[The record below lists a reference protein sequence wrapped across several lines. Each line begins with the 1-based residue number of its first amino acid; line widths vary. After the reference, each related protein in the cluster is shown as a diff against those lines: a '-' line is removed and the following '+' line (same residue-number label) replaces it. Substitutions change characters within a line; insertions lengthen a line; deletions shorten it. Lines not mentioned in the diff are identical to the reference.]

1 MKNDTMKKLPTVVT
15 TSWDD
20 GHKLDFKL
28 AALLLKYN
36 IKGTFYIAPNDRES
50 PEGDRLTRD
59 EIRTL
64 GETMEI
70 GAHTMSHPQLPTLP
84 DDEAR
89 KEIADSKVY
98 LEEITGTP
106 VVSFCYPRGE
116 YEQKHVAMVRE
127 SGFRL
132 ARTVNRFAFD
142 TGRDIFEMPTTIH
155 TYDHYLDVFGVLNF
169 VKWNP
174 ILFFR
179 YYRKWDVL
187 AKAMFDRALLT
198 GGVFHLWGH
207 SWEVEGH
214 NDWQRLEDV
223 LAYISNR
230 KDVQYLTNGA
240 LS

>member
-1 MKNDTMKKLPTVVT
+1 MNNDNVTKTIVT

-28 AALLLKYN
+28 AALLAKHN

-50 PEGDRLTRD
+50 PKEDRLTSD

-64 GETMEI
+64 AENMEI
-70 GAHTMSHPQLPTLP
+70 GAHTMSHPQLPTLS
-84 DDEAR
+84 DDEAH
-89 KEIADSKVY
+89 KEISESKTF
-98 LEEITGTP
+98 LEEVTGKP

-116 YEQKHVAMVRE
+116 YLPKHVQMVRDA
-127 SGFRL
+127 GFRL
-132 ARTVNRFAFD
+132 ARTVKRFAFD
-142 TGRDIFEMPTTIH
+142 TGHDLMEMPTTIH
-155 TYDHYLDVFGVLNF
+155 TYDHYLDVFGILNF

-174 ILFFR
+174 ILFVR

-187 AKAMFDRALLT
+187 AKAMFDRVYEK

-214 NDWQRLEDV
+214 NDWERLEDV
-223 LAYISNR
+223 LTYISNR
-230 KDVQYLTNGA
+230 KDVQYLTNGE
-240 LS
+240 LP